1 MNLTYY
7 KSIVGC
13 LPYLTCTGPNI
24 LFGVGLISKYMEK
37 PRSSH
42 LKAGKRILHFVKGSL
57 SYGLFYS
64 SLQNLKITGYND
76 NDWAVN
82 LEDRKS
88 ITSFVFYMGN
98 ATFTWSSKKQS
109 IVSLSTY
116 EVEYITAT
124 SCVCH
129 AIWLRKLL
137 KDLQKE

>member
-13 LPYLTCTGPNI
+13 LPYLICTWPNI

-124 SCVCH
+124 SCVYH